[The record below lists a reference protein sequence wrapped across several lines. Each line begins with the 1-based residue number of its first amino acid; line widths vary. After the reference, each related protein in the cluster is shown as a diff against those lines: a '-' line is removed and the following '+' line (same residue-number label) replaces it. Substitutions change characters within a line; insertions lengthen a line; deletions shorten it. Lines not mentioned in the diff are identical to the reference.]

1 MKGNNHG
8 LSHTINKIMSVFFGI
23 IVVCF
28 SSYNTFALLNHTSG
42 NVLLA
47 TLGLILFEGGLIYWW
62 YSFQHGAD
70 GLAQMSIALIVFGL
84 CLLAVGLANAIEL
97 GAIKLSL
104 DSALP
109 NQLIA
114 VATLVHLVAKMV
126 YPLVSPDTFQR
137 IKTRILEG
145 KLMQKANVML
155 DDKMDNLAEDI
166 ANKMSDNARDALLL
180 SIGHTSGQ
188 KIQPIQPSQTS
199 KQVASPVATQS
210 AEIIEGGDFLE

>member
-8 LSHTINKIMSVFFGI
+8 LSHTINKIMSIFFGI
-23 IVVCF
+23 IVVSF
-28 SSYNTFALLNHTSG
+28 SSYNTWSLLNHTSG
-42 NVLLA
+42 NILLA

-70 GLAQMSIALIVFGL
+70 GLPQMAVSLIVFAL
-84 CLLAVGLANAIEL
+84 CLLAVGIANAIEL

-114 VATLVHLVAKMV
+114 VATLIHLIAKMV

-137 IKTRILEG
+137 IKTRVLEG
-145 KLMQKANVML
+145 KLMQKASVML
-155 DDKMDNLAEDI
+155 DGKMDNLADDI
-166 ANKMSDNARDALLL
+166 AEKMSDNARDALLL

-188 KIQPIQPSQTS
+188 KIQPTQPSQTS

-210 AEIIEGGDFLE
+210 AEIVDGDNFLE